1 MRATLGILVAGV
13 NGSFSTGAVSEKLGH
28 ASA

>member
-1 MRATLGILVAGV
+1 MRATLGILAARV
-13 NGSFSTGAVSEKLGH
+13 NGSFTTGAVPEKLGH